1 MDSTRLTRPAHLF
14 ALSALLLAGGT
25 SARAAIT
32 PAAAVS
38 ASSIFIPVSAPASPL
53 PSNFSAFP
61 TPQKSA
67 AQKHP
72 AAERPPERPQDT
84 GFLNRRV
91 TVKGVTYKFMV
102 YLPQDYDPH
111 RKWPVILFLH
121 GMGERGSDGETEA
134 NTGLP
139 AALRNHPEHWPFIV
153 VMPQLPFNHHYWP
166 DPDMMSMTIA
176 ELDQSS
182 REFHG
187 DTDRTYLVGM
197 SLGAFGAWELARY
210 YPGRWAAI
218 ITVCGGIRWDWI
230 PGGRHGDA
238 HLADA
243 YVTAI
248 AKTPVWIF
256 HGADDPVV
264 SPTQSEEMYD
274 ALKAGGGNVRYWSY
288 ERTGHNSW
296 DRVFADPEVP
306 HWLLAHALHEV
317 PATPADFEKRSVPIH
332 PVPIKIDSSIY
343 ESYAGEYSAYGTVRF
358 WVTNDAGRLLLHQ
371 RATVNI
377 LLPESPNSFFFDSGG
392 PVRIIFDKDSSGRV
406 TGLTYRDDRHEEY
419 FARTR

>member
-1 MDSTRLTRPAHLF
+1 MEFPRRVRLAFSLALFFPLLTAAPTRA
-14 ALSALLLAGGT
+14 SAVPFSSSG
-25 SARAAIT
+25 
-32 PAAAVS
+32 AAA
-38 ASSIFIPVSAPASPL
+38 ASAPLSPGL
-53 PSNFSAFP
+53 PKTAE
-61 TPQKSA
+61 
-67 AQKHP
+67 KHP
-72 AAERPPERPQDT
+72 VPEHPPDT
-84 GFLNRRV
+84 GFLNRRI
-91 TVKGVTYKFMV
+91 TLRGITYKFMV
-102 YLPQDYDPH
+102 YLPQEYDPH

-139 AALRNHPEHWPFIV
+139 AAIRNHPERWPFVV
-153 VMPQLPFNHHYWP
+153 VMPQLPFNHHFWP
-166 DPDMMSMTIA
+166 DTDMMAMAIA

-187 DTDRTYLVGM
+187 DPDRTALVGI
-197 SLGAFGAWELARY
+197 SLGSFGVWEIARA
-210 YPGRWAAI
+210 YPNRWSAI

-243 YVTAI
+243 YVAAI
-248 AKTPVWIF
+248 GKTPVWIF

-274 ALKAGGGNVRYWSY
+274 ALKAGGGNVRFWLY

-296 DRVFADPEVP
+296 DRVFADPDVP
-306 HWLLAHALHEV
+306 RWLLAHALHEV
-317 PATPADFEKRSVPIH
+317 PASSAYFEKRSVPIH
-332 PVPIKIDSSIY
+332 AQPAKIDPAIY
-343 ESYAGEYSAYGTVRF
+343 EAYAGEYSAYGTVRF

-377 LLPESPNSFFFDSGG
+377 LLPESPTSFFFDTGG
-392 PVRIIFDKDSSGRV
+392 PVRIIFDKDPAGRV

-419 FARTR
+419 FARSR